1 MPTVSISLNY
11 AALQEYMTWPKGMR
25 SKRVSSAI
33 VAWAK
38 EQENRENERMRLLKE
53 VKTNE

>member
-11 AALQEYMTWPKGMR
+11 AALQEYMVWPKGQR
-25 SKRVSSAI
+25 SARVSFAI
-33 VAWAK
+33 IAWAK

-53 VKTNE
+53 ARLN